1 MTTEEAKKILKYR
14 SFTDNDIHHP
24 KMENG
29 FLGMLRPFSGELN
42 EENYHEVIKAI
53 KTLADELRDKDK
65 IDKEV
70 ISAIWGICHL
80 TRSWAIEKEGML
92 RRNNLINDEQI
103 KILEKWI
110 ESISFATMMILDG
123 SDNSTAFEFYEHE

>member
-1 MTTEEAKKILKYR
+1 MTTEEAKKILKYH
-14 SFTDNDIHHP
+14 SFTDEDINHP

-29 FLGMLRPFSGELN
+29 FLGMLRPFSGKLN

-53 KTLADELRDKDK
+53 KTLADELRDKEK
-65 IDKEV
+65 IDREV

-92 RRNNLINDEQI
+92 RSNNLINEEQI
-103 KILEKWI
+103 KK
-110 ESISFATMMILDG
+110 
-123 SDNSTAFEFYEHE
+123 